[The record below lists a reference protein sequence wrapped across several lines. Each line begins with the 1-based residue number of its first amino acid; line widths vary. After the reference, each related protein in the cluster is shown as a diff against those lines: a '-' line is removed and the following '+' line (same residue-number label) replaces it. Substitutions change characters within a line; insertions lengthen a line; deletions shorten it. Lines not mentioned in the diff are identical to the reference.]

1 MFRFISR
8 KSLRV
13 LLLVVVILSLGFLSS
28 RALAE
33 TQATGWNFELVDENG
48 QGRAALAL
56 DPSSRLHIAYYGI
69 DDLGQRGLKY
79 AFYDGAIWNIEMVD
93 NNTSASYITIAAD
106 DLNRPHIAYY
116 DSRNKELRYATYDI
130 EWALSVIDDK
140 GDVGRSP
147 DIQVD
152 SLNLPHVAY
161 WDQTNEAVK
170 YARFDGAKWNIETVA
185 DMSGCNGYLPTVSL
199 ALDPSNKPHIS
210 YDSCKSHNLKYAHKE
225 SGSWVLK
232 TVDSNTNSGRFSD
245 IVVDS
250 KGGIHI
256 SYRATGLMYAYND
269 GTGWKISKADTGFLA
284 GSFSSI
290 GVDSNFRPHISYV
303 NTTIDGAVELRHAY
317 YNGFGWISELLLTRT
332 NPGSFDNTSLAVS
345 PDNKIFLAFWD
356 GQPNSVRYATSKVKS
371 TIVSVYLPFALSLHK

>member
-1 MFRFISR
+1 
-8 KSLRV
+8 
-13 LLLVVVILSLGFLSS
+13 
-28 RALAE
+28 
-33 TQATGWNFELVDENG
+33 
-48 QGRAALAL
+48 
-56 DPSSRLHIAYYGI
+56 
-69 DDLGQRGLKY
+69 
-79 AFYDGAIWNIEMVD
+79 
-93 NNTSASYITIAAD
+93 
-106 DLNRPHIAYY
+106 
-116 DSRNKELRYATYDI
+116 
-130 EWALSVIDDK
+130 
-140 GDVGRSP
+140 
-147 DIQVD
+147 
-152 SLNLPHVAY
+152 
-161 WDQTNEAVK
+161 
-170 YARFDGAKWNIETVA
+170 
-185 DMSGCNGYLPTVSL
+185 MSGCNGYLPTVSL